1 MIRRPLPFAVLA
13 LLSGLAAIPL
23 FAHSSGSGDSNPSTS
38 STSEQKAQRVVVL
51 GMDGMDAEMA
61 GDWMD
66 AGELPNFQRLRDGG
80 TFAPLMPA
88 NPAQSPVSW
97 ATLNTGVNPGKHGI
111 FDFVGIQR
119 GNKRSPVMPNIGF
132 QEPTYFTAEELGMS
146 PAGGSLNY
154 AIMGGG
160 LILGLLLLLGI
171 GRTSKPA
178 GLVIGLAVAG
188 GAVFYG
194 QGNASVL
201 PETFKDYESLN
212 HAKTYWESLDE
223 NGIEFRGQGTIVA
236 YPTQELKHGKVIAG
250 LGAPDAKGGLNSSA
264 IYTTAKERKGRRKDY
279 AALPAAVIEETEDF
293 NVRVGKGAGTTRVFE
308 FVNEGGALKSH
319 LYGPANSILKSS
331 LTTERNDLQE
341 SGSDPDRLKELV
353 ALVGDGRR
361 SFGNRDLLNTSVPLS
376 ATWAKGSSV
385 DLTVAG
391 VAQSIA
397 LNHWSDFYQVEFP
410 WHPSYSTWALVRFW
424 VEEREGELEIFASP
438 LQIDPQ
444 HPTPG
449 SRISWPANF
458 AADIESRIGRFETL
472 GWACQT
478 HAVKDAELSDDAF
491 LADIEFTLGW
501 RTKLLKDAIDQ
512 GDWKVLFHFFGTPD
526 RICHMLM
533 RHMDPLHP
541 QYDEAEANRIVHHFG
556 QDFALKDSGLV
567 IYKEMDKIV
576 GYVLDDVLLEEDV
589 LMIVSDHGFDSFR
602 RQVDL
607 NAWLA
612 HEGFMALANKSAL
625 GFPKTAKEMSKS
637 TLKFIDWRES
647 QAYSVAI
654 GKIYLNMKG
663 REAKGV
669 VTDEEADAVL
679 KEISDRLYAMTDPDS
694 GEKVVKKVYLR
705 DDLYSGPYVHRSET
719 GGEGAAEITIDF
731 YPGYRA
737 SWSVTGGGITL
748 TDGENEDGDKIAV
761 PGAFIYD
768 NDYAWSG
775 DHCGVDIME
784 VQGIFFSNRQLALP
798 SGDTW
803 YDATHLA
810 PTVLDLQG
818 VAIPENYDRAPLQ
831 LK

>member
-1 MIRRPLPFAVLA
+1 MIRRPLSLLA
-13 LLSGLAAIPL
+13 LAAFSGLAVFPI
-23 FAHSSGSGDSNPSTS
+23 FAHNSGSGDSAPSNS
-38 STSEQKAQRVVVL
+38 SGETAKAQRVVVL

-61 GDWMD
+61 GDWID
-66 AGELPNFQRLRDGG
+66 AGELPNFQRLRDSG

-111 FDFVGIQR
+111 FDFVGISR
-119 GNKRSPVMPNIGF
+119 SGGKRSPVMPNIGF
-132 QEPTYFTAEELGMS
+132 QEPVYFTAEELGMT
-146 PAGGSLNY
+146 PASGGSNFMM
-154 AIMGGG
+154 MGGG
-160 LILGLLLLLGI
+160 VVLGLLLLLGV
-171 GRTSKPA
+171 GRINKPA
-178 GLVIGLAVAG
+178 GLVLGLAVAG

-194 QGNASVL
+194 QGEESVL
-201 PETFKDYESLN
+201 PESFKDYKSLN
-212 HAKTYWESLDE
+212 HAKTYWESLDD
-223 NGIEFRGQGTIVA
+223 NGIQFRGQGTIVA
-236 YPTQELKHGKVIAG
+236 YPTQELKNGKVIAG

-264 IYTTAKERKGRRKDY
+264 IYTTAKNRKGRRKDY
-279 AALPAAVIEETEDF
+279 AALPAAVIEETDDLT
-293 NVRVGKGAGTTRVFE
+293 VRVGKGAGTTRVFE
-308 FVNEGGALKSH
+308 FVNEGGTLNSY
-319 LYGPANSILKSS
+319 LYGPANSILKAS
-331 LTTERNDLQE
+331 LLAERTALGE
-341 SGSDPDRLKELV
+341 SGSDPERLKQVE
-353 ALVGDGRR
+353 ALVGGRR
-361 SFGNRDLLNTSVPLS
+361 SSGNRELLNTSVPIS
-376 ATWAKGSSV
+376 ATWTKGTAV

-391 VAQSIA
+391 VAQNIA

-501 RTKLLKDAIDQ
+501 RTKLLKDAVDQ

-541 QYDEAEANRIVHHFG
+541 QYDEAEANRIVHYFG
-556 QDFALKDSGLV
+556 QDFALKDSALV

-576 GYVLDDVLLEEDV
+576 GYVLDDVLGEEDV

-612 HEGFMALANKSAL
+612 HEGFLSLANKTAL
-625 GFPKTAKEMSKS
+625 NFPKTAAEMSRS
-637 TLKFIDWRES
+637 TLKFVDWRES

-654 GKIYLNMKG
+654 GKIYLNLKG
-663 REAKGV
+663 REAKGAV
-669 VTDEEADAVL
+669 AEEDVDAVL
-679 KEISDRLYAMTDPDS
+679 KEISDRLYAMRDPES

-705 DDLYSGPYVHRSET
+705 DELYDGPFVHRSKD

-784 VQGIFFSNRQLALP
+784 VQGIFFSNKPLALP
-798 SGDTW
+798 AGDEW

-810 PTVLDLQG
+810 PTVLDMQG
-818 VAIPENYDRAPLQ
+818 VAIPENYDRAPLEMN
-831 LK
+831 

>member
-1 MIRRPLPFAVLA
+1 MIRRPLLVMALA
-13 LLSGLAAIPL
+13 L
-23 FAHSSGSGDSNPSTS
+23 FAGSATS
-38 STSEQKAQRVVVL
+38 SLHAQTSDSGAAATTSAQGQAQRVVVL

-61 GDWMD
+61 RDWMD

-111 FDFVGIQR
+111 FDFVGISR
-119 GNKRSPVMPNIGF
+119 KYGKREPVRLSAGF
-132 QEPTYFTAEELGMS
+132 QKVKYFTAEELGLT
-146 PAGGSLNY
+146 PAPGGSNY
-154 AIMGGG
+154 MLMGGGVVLGLLLMLGIGRVNKPGG
-160 LILGLLLLLGI
+160 LIL
-171 GRTSKPA
+171 
-178 GLVIGLAVAG
+178 GLAVAG
-188 GAVFYG
+188 GAVFFG
-194 QGNASVL
+194 QGEASVL
-201 PETFKDYESLN
+201 PATFKDYESLN

-223 NGIEFRGQGTIVA
+223 NGIQFRGQGTIVA
-236 YPTQELKHGKVIAG
+236 YPTQELKNGKLIAG

-264 IYTTAKERKGRRKDY
+264 IYTTAKERKGRRRNY
-279 AALPAAVIEETEDF
+279 AALPAAVIEDAEDF
-293 NVRVGKGAGTTRVFE
+293 TLSAGKGAGTTRVFE
-308 FVNEGGALKSH
+308 FVSEGGLLKSY
-319 LYGPANSILKSS
+319 LYGPANSILKAS
-331 LTTERNDLQE
+331 LLSEREKLME
-341 SGSDPDRLKELV
+341 SGSDPVRLKEV
-353 ALVGDGRR
+353 IALVGDGHRKY
-361 SFGNRDLLNTSVPLS
+361 GNASLLNTSVPITAKWNKGESVELS
-376 ATWAKGSSV
+376 
-385 DLTVAG
+385 VAG
-391 VAQSIA
+391 VSQNIA
-397 LNHWSDFYQVEFP
+397 LNKWSDFYQVEFH

-424 VEEREGELEIFASP
+424 VEERDGELEVFASP

-444 HPTPG
+444 NPTPG
-449 SRISWPANF
+449 SRICWPANF

-501 RTKLLKDAIDQ
+501 RTKMLKDAVEQ

-541 QYDEAEANRIVHHFG
+541 QYDEAEANRIVHYFG
-556 QDFALKDSGLV
+556 QDFALKDSALV

-576 GYVLDDVLLEEDV
+576 GYVLDDVLNEEDV

-607 NAWLA
+607 NAWLVQ
-612 HEGFMALANKSAL
+612 EGFMSLANTTAL
-625 GFPKTAKEMSKS
+625 GIPKTASDMSKS
-637 TLKFIDWRES
+637 TLKFVDWRGS
-647 QAYSVAI
+647 KAYSVAI
-654 GKIYLNMKG
+654 GKIYLNIKG

-669 VTDEEADAVL
+669 VAQEDVDSVLADIT
-679 KEISDRLYAMTDPDS
+679 ERLYAMTDPDS

-705 DDLYSGPYVHRSET
+705 DEIYSGPYVHRSKSGDT
-719 GGEGAAEITIDF
+719 EGAAEITIDF
-731 YPGYRA
+731 HSGYRA
-737 SWSVTGGGITL
+737 SWTVTGGGITL
-748 TDGENEDGDKIAV
+748 KDGVNEDGDTIAV
-761 PGAFIYD
+761 AGDYIYD

-784 VQGIFFSNRQLALP
+784 VQGIFFSNKPLSLP

-810 PTVLDLQG
+810 PTVLSLQG
-818 VAIPENYDRAPLQ
+818 VAIPENYDRAPLH